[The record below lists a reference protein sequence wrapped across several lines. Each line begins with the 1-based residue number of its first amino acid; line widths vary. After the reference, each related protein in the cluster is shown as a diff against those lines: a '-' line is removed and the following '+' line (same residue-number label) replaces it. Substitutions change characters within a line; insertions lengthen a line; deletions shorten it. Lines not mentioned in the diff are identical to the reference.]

1 MANLFGI
8 RNIETEI
15 NMKKEDIE
23 SLDSNLQKWQ
33 KTLKTVL
40 KEEK

>member
-33 KTLKTVL
+33 KTFKTVL